1 VLNLGCSSA
10 ESGCGIRGTVAA
22 SLLAEVAAAPGE
34 RLLTGVS
41 GVAGSGK
48 SALLD
53 DLADQYRSLGVS
65 VRRELVGVERDRVAP
80 DSGAAERTAVL
91 VDDAHE
97 LPDQALARIRGLVGR
112 PELNLVV
119 AYGLWPTP
127 PMLKRLASELSRHHL
142 PVVLGPL
149 LRADIAAHIT
159 ATAGIAPN
167 PFVDKVAELTGG
179 VPWLVHAVMRATRE
193 DGRRVVL
200 DSGLLRGIK
209 EQLGL
214 ELTGVDEELHELLL
228 ALAVGFDLAGRL
240 PPHLDGVDLD
250 GLIARARAGGFV
262 LSDGR
267 IVPLVR
273 GALLQTTPAYR
284 VHSLQRA
291 LVDVCIADGRPLDE
305 VARVLALGGLKDARI
320 ASALEHAADRVL
332 PTQPTLAS
340 TLYDE
345 ATAAGADELATAAR
359 RAQAASSI
367 GDLDG
372 AARIVDDLLHH
383 DDAPD
388 RARGVDVAAAVW
400 AQRGM
405 LARSAEIYR
414 WLGVDQVGESAALA
428 AVAMIGTG
436 DRAGADRMLAGTAPA
451 GSVSVLTVAS
461 TLMGQGLLHSID
473 ENAHDA
479 LPALVR
485 ASDMM
490 TASGATAAM
499 PEFPAALAALV
510 ALNTGDLSIADSVLD
525 AAIER
530 GQCGPTARARFLLL
544 KAWAAMMADR
554 TDRAAQDIRR
564 ATESQQQLTPRDEL
578 WLRAL
583 EVGLARRADDVPGM
597 VWAWKRARESVLH
610 VAVDLY
616 SLLPLGELLIVGSR
630 LGEVH
635 RIGSALAEAWSLL
648 DRLSD
653 PPLWSLPLHWSAIQS
668 AILVERP
675 ADLAPHA
682 ASLAHAKAHSPMAAV
697 LASAGKEWVS
707 VLAGTV
713 DVSAVETA
721 ARALASVGFTWDG
734 SRLAGHA
741 AARADD
747 RKDMARLLACARDLH
762 PRTPA
767 DEPPPHSAP
776 GSPQV
781 RDASMLSA
789 REREVARLVLE
800 GKTYWEIGE
809 AMFISPRTVEH
820 HIARMRQRLGASSRG
835 ELLGQLRIALGPDG
849 DDPHG
854 P

>member
-22 SLLAEVAAAPGE
+22 SLLAEVAAAPAE

-53 DLADQYRSLGVS
+53 DLADQYRSLGIP
-65 VRRELVGVERDRVAP
+65 VRRDLVGLEHESADRAPAVA
-80 DSGAAERTAVL
+80 GRAAVL
-91 VDDAHE
+91 VDDAHQ
-97 LPDQALARIRGLVGR
+97 LPDQVLARIHGLLGQGD
-112 PELNLVV
+112 LNVVV
-119 AYGLWPTP
+119 AYGLWPNP
-127 PMLKRLASELSRHHL
+127 PLLKRLASDLSRHHL

-149 LRADIAAHIT
+149 PRADIAAHIT
-159 ATAGIAPN
+159 AAVGQAPA
-167 PFVDKVAELTGG
+167 PFVDKVSELTGG
-179 VPWLVHAVMRATRE
+179 VPWLVHALTRATRE
-193 DGRRVVL
+193 DGRRVVI
-200 DSGLLRGIK
+200 DGGVLRGIN

-250 GLIARARAGGFV
+250 SLISRARANGFV

-273 GALLQTTPAYR
+273 DALLQTTPAYR
-284 VHSLQRA
+284 VHSLQRT

-305 VARVLALGGLKDARI
+305 VARVLALGGLKDARV
-320 ASALEHAADRVL
+320 ASSLEHAADRML

-340 TLYDE
+340 TLYEE

-359 RAQAASSI
+359 RAQAASSV

-388 RARGVDVAAAVW
+388 LARAVDVAAAVW

-405 LARSAEIYR
+405 LNRSAEIYR
-414 WLGVDQVGESAALA
+414 WLGDDQVGDSAALA
-428 AVAMIGTG
+428 AVAMIGSG
-436 DRAGADRMLAGTAPA
+436 DRGGAERMLATTASA
-451 GSVSVLTVAS
+451 GSVSVLTVAA
-461 TLMGQGLLHSID
+461 TLMGQGLLHSVD
-473 ENAHDA
+473 ETAHDA
-479 LPALVR
+479 LPALVQ

-510 ALNTGDLSIADSVLD
+510 ALNSGDLRIADSVLD

-530 GQCGPTARARFLLL
+530 GQCGPTAKARFVLL

-554 TDRAAQDIRR
+554 TDRAAQDIRQ
-564 ATESQQQLTPRDEL
+564 AVESRPQLTPRDEL
-578 WLRAL
+578 WLRAI

-597 VWAWKRARESVLH
+597 VLAWERARESLLH
-610 VAVDLY
+610 VTVDLY
-616 SLLPLGELLIVGSR
+616 SLLPLGELLIAGSR
-630 LGEVH
+630 LGEAH
-635 RIGSALAEAWSLL
+635 RIESALVEAWALL
-648 DRLSD
+648 DRLAD
-653 PPLWSLPLHWSAIQS
+653 PPLWSLALHWSGIQS
-668 AILVERP
+668 AILAERP

-682 ASLAHAKAHSPMAAV
+682 ARLARAKAHSPMAAV

-707 VLAGTV
+707 VLAGKV
-713 DVSAVETA
+713 EVSAVEAA

-747 RKDMARLLACARDLH
+747 RRDMARLLACARDLH
-762 PRTPA
+762 PRTAP
-767 DEPPPHSAP
+767 DESRPVAGAAP
-776 GSPQV
+776 V
-781 RDASMLSA
+781 REASVLSA
-789 REREVARLVLE
+789 RERDVARLVLE

-820 HIARMRQRLGASSRG
+820 HIARMRQRLGAGSRG
-835 ELLGQLRIALGPDG
+835 ELLDQLRIALGRDG
-849 DDPHG
+849 DDPHA